1 MIGDEQGTEK
11 FQQQWHK
18 HDIGQHVCQEKGDYI
33 IEKLAAGNDEKV
45 QIHDERKK
53 GHDTQALHS
62 QNEYILQPVCRH
74 IQQTEKK
81 IRNSVKGNGVFE

>member
-1 MIGDEQGTEK
+1 MNKERKNFSSSGD
-11 FQQQWHK
+11 
-18 HDIGQHVCQEKGDYI
+18 HDIRQRVCQEKGDYI

-81 IRNSVKGNGVFE
+81 IRDGVKGYGVFE